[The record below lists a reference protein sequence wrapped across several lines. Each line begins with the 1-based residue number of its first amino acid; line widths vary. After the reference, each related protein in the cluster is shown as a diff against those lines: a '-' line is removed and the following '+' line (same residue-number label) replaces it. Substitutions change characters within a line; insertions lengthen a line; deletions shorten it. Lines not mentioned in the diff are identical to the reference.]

1 MAKIIGF
8 VQLKGGVGRS
18 TLATNLA
25 GILAETSKVALI
37 DCDSPQHTCSH
48 WLKRRRNLY
57 DIDEVLDIYQPPT
70 YRALLKQ
77 VNDLDSDYDYIV
89 IDCPPRL
96 GGFSRTSLL
105 LANLVLLPLGGSAAE
120 IWSVEEM
127 LSVLDDAKE
136 HNPQL
141 DARIIWNR
149 FRSYTRSAAE
159 NAQMAKKDLKLPEMR
174 QKLGLRVA
182 YAEAMA
188 DGLTVHETNDKNA
201 RVELWSL
208 SSSIQRLMA
217 KQKTPAKISPEKILT
232 FAKKH

>member
-18 TLATNLA
+18 TLATNIA
-25 GILAETSKVALI
+25 GIFAETTRVAII
-37 DCDSPQHTCSH
+37 DCDSPQNTCSH
-48 WLKRRRNLY
+48 WLQQRHALY
-57 DIDEVLDIYQPPT
+57 DIDEVLDLYQPAT
-70 YRALLKQ
+70 YRALLKLVDKLNSQ
-77 VNDLDSDYDYIV
+77 YDYII

-96 GGFSRTSLL
+96 DGFSRTTLMLS
-105 LANLVLLPLGGSAAE
+105 NLVLLPLGGNAAE

-127 LSVLDDAKE
+127 LPILEDAKKN
-136 HNPQL
+136 NPLL

-149 FRSYTRSAAE
+149 FRGYTRSATE
-159 NAQMAKKDLKLPEMR
+159 NVQLAKKDLKLPEMR

-182 YAEAMA
+182 YTEAMA
-188 DGLTVHETNDKNA
+188 EGLTVHETNDKSA

-208 SSSIQRLMA
+208 TSSIQRLLT
-217 KQKTPAKISPEKILT
+217 KQTTTPKLSPDKILD